1 MNYACGGLKIPH
13 SKLGPALRSQQ
24 DKEKLALL
32 TEIMEPLGPVCFSL
46 STVCIKLP
54 IRHHSSCVFY
64 LKNPRNP
71 SHGDSRFNSD
81 PHPPF
86 QTSETLLKP
95 LTTFYQSVGSISFII
110 QFRRKLY
117 LNKKKKWDDCSFL
130 KLQTTNLNRPLFTY
144 YARCACFMDNEKL
157 DFRKPLIQSLLF
169 KKL

>member
-1 MNYACGGLKIPH
+1 MWRPENPPQQTGASPKIPAGQREI
-13 SKLGPALRSQQ
+13 SIANRDYGTPRACV
-24 DKEKLALL
+24 LL
-32 TEIMEPLGPVCFSL
+32 TVHCLYKTTYQTSFFLRVLLEE
-46 STVCIKLP
+46 
-54 IRHHSSCVFY
+54 
-64 LKNPRNP
+64 PRNP

-117 LNKKKKWDDCSFL
+117 LNKKKKKWDDCSFL
-130 KLQTTNLNRPLFTY
+130 KLQTTNLNRSLFPY

-157 DFRKPLIQSLLF
+157 DFRKPSIQSLLF